1 MSKRECFTPK
11 WPRFTPGQYTF
22 SPAVKKGKILAL
34 SGIGSTDS
42 TGELLYPG
50 DVVRQTKQIFE
61 NMKEIL
67 AAAGASFD
75 DVIKTVD
82 YITPAAVPMYRE
94 TAAVRREYFKDG
106 FPAATGIV
114 VNGLL
119 RKGMVIEI
127 DALAVLD

>member
-11 WPRFTPGQYTF
+11 WPRFTPGLYTF

-34 SGIGSTDS
+34 SGIGSTDPA
-42 TGELLYPG
+42 GELLYPG
-50 DVVRQTKQIFE
+50 DVVRQTKQVFE

-82 YITPAAVPMYRE
+82 YITPEALPAPMTSWLGRSLLR
-94 TAAVRREYFKDG
+94 VRRSSRPKRSCFEQFSVKR
-106 FPAATGIV
+106 PA
-114 VNGLL
+114 
-119 RKGMVIEI
+119 R
-127 DALAVLD
+127 